1 MKHADINTPIGLIT
15 VLTNDHFYHD
25 IKHTNQYAEQ
35 IIIDTELKDYILNSK
50 NILDIGAH
58 VGYHSIAYMKMNTDV
73 KIIAFEPQSEIYQLL
88 QKNISQNKYS
98 DRIQTLNCVVGHTI
112 MDTTLSDYIS
122 DGPNTTIPIEYGS
135 ENIHNFGGMNIGNG
149 SVEVKM
155 ITIDSLN
162 LENVDYMK
170 IDVEGAESLVL
181 LGAAET
187 IKKFKPVICFED
199 LKQLTIDPSELGLE
213 SIPSAYDVL
222 RSYGYTNF
230 KQIAYENVIA
240 TI

>member
-1 MKHADINTPIGLIT
+1 MRYADINTPIGLIT

-35 IIIDTELKDYILNSK
+35 IIIDNELREYIVNAK
-50 NILDIGAH
+50 NILDIGSH
-58 VGYHSIAYMKMNTDV
+58 VGYHSIAYMKMNPDV
-73 KIIAFEPQSEIYQLL
+73 NIIAFEPQSEMFYLL
-88 QKNISQNKYS
+88 QKNISQNRYS
-98 DRIQTLNCVVGHTI
+98 DRIQTLNCCVGHNC
-112 MDTTLSDYIS
+112 MDTTLSDFIS
-122 DGPNTTIPIEYGS
+122 DGPTTTIPIEYGS
-135 ENIHNFGGMNIGNG
+135 TDVYNFGGLNIGHG
-149 SVEVKM
+149 STVVKM

-162 LENVDYMK
+162 LTNVDYMK

-181 LGAAET
+181 LGAEKT
-187 IKKFKPVICFED
+187 IKKYKPVICFED
-199 LKQLTIDPSELGLE
+199 LKQLSVPAAELGLD

>member
-1 MKHADINTPIGLIT
+1 MKYADINTPIGMIT

-35 IIIDTELKDYILNSK
+35 SIIDNELKEYILNAK
-50 NILDIGAH
+50 NVLDIGAH
-58 VGYHSIAYMKMNTDV
+58 VGYHSIAYTKMNPE
-73 KIIAFEPQSEIYQLL
+73 INILAFEPQSEIFQLL
-88 QKNISQNKYS
+88 QKNIDQNGYS
-98 DRIQTLNCVVGHTI
+98 DRIQTINCCVGHTI
-112 MDTTLSDYIS
+112 METTLSDYIS
-122 DGPNTTIPIEYGS
+122 DGPTTNIPIEYGS
-135 ENIHNFGGMNIGNG
+135 NNVYNFGGLNIGNG
-149 SVEVKM
+149 STVVNM
-155 ITIDSLN
+155 ITIDSLDLN
-162 LENVDYMK
+162 NVDYMK

-181 LGAAET
+181 LGAEKT

-199 LKQLTIDPSELGLE
+199 LKQLTISPNELGLS

-230 KQIAYENVIA
+230 KQIAYQNVIA

>member
-1 MKHADINTPIGLIT
+1 MRHADINTPIGVIT

-35 IIIDTELKDYILNSK
+35 IIIDNDLREYIVNAK
-50 NILDIGAH
+50 NILDIGSH
-58 VGYHSIAYMKMNTDV
+58 VGYHSIAYMKMNPDV
-73 KIIAFEPQSEIYQLL
+73 NIIAFEPQSEMFYLL
-88 QKNISQNKYS
+88 QKNISQNGYS
-98 DRIQTLNCVVGHTI
+98 DRIQTLNCCAGHEC
-112 MDTTLSDYIS
+112 MDTTLSDFIS
-122 DGPNTTIPIEYGS
+122 DGPTTTIPIEYGS
-135 ENIHNFGGMNIGNG
+135 NNVYNFGGLNIGHG
-149 SVEVKM
+149 STVVKM
-155 ITIDSLN
+155 ITVDSLN
-162 LENVDYMK
+162 LSNVDYMK

-181 LGAAET
+181 LGAEKT
-187 IKKFKPVICFED
+187 IRKYKPVICFED
-199 LKQLTIDPSELGLE
+199 LKQLSVTPAELGLD